1 MSHLNFIDEEQEDLV
16 MLAKK
21 NRTIDEYKKAGA
33 KMRLFKNVGTKL
45 AVDISK
51 VKSTSDYKILEG
63 ALHRIDVVCSRAED
77 NMFSDFP
84 ELGSE
89 YVDIFYGDVKYKPR
103 NPLDEEIIQLAKKE
117 SDDLFE

>member
-1 MSHLNFIDEEQEDLV
+1 
-16 MLAKK
+16 MLIKK

-33 KMRLFKNVGTKL
+33 KIRLFKHLGAKV
-45 AVDISK
+45 AEDISK
-51 VKSTSDYKILEG
+51 VISTSDYKILEG

-89 YVDIFYGDVKYKPR
+89 YVDVFYGNVKDKPR
-103 NPLDEEIIQLAKKE
+103 NTLDKEIIQMAKKA